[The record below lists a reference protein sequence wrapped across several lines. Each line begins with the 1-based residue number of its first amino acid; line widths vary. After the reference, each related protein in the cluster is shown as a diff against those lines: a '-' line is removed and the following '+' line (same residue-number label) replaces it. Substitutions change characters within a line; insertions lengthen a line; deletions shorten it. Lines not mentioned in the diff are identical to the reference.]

1 MMDEQEARETLDT
14 GNRLFEMID
23 AGELD
28 RRYVDW
34 DRLTADMRQAYT
46 VIYGTPPQQTRSAA
60 GRVVLVSNRLAM

>member
-1 MMDEQEARETLDT
+1 MDKQEARETLDT

-46 VIYGTPPQQTRSAA
+46 VLYVTPPQQPRSAA
-60 GRVVLVSNRLAM
+60 GRVVLVASRYT